1 MIALKMKQVFKIF
14 CTLFIIGFHL
24 STFAQS
30 IPDRPIP
37 AKLVNDLADV
47 LADSEEY
54 QLESQLRRDMDTTS
68 TQIVVV
74 TIKNIGAYDIS
85 DVALKILRDWGVG
98 QKGKDNGIVILA
110 AMENRKIWISTGYG
124 VEGAL
129 PDLLTKR
136 IVDAYIKPNFKKGNY
151 FEGFSSALTAIQSA
165 LKGEFNADPK
175 SPKGDATDAFIFLL
189 ILLAIIFLFFF
200 IFYKASKRNGGRGV
214 VVSSDGWDE
223 ENDRRNRGRGYTP
236 PFIFWDSGGSRGHDD
251 DSGGGG
257 FGGFDFGGGSGGGGG
272 AGGDW

>member
-1 MIALKMKQVFKIF
+1 MKQVLKYFYII
-14 CTLFIIGFHL
+14 LLIGFQVSL
-24 STFAQS
+24 FAQN
-30 IPDRPIP
+30 IPERPVP

-47 LADSEEY
+47 LSDNEEY
-54 QLESQLRRDMDTTS
+54 QLESQLRKDMDSTS

-74 TIKNIGAYDIS
+74 TIKNIGSYEIS
-85 DVALKILRDWGVG
+85 DIALKILRDWGVG

-129 PDLLTKR
+129 PDLLTKK
-136 IVDAYIKPNFKKGNY
+136 IIDSYIKPNFKKGDY
-151 FEGFSSALTAIQSA
+151 YQGFSSAISAIHAA
-165 LKGEFNADPK
+165 LNGEFKADPK
-175 SPKGDATDAFIFLL
+175 SPGGDTTAAFIFLF
-189 ILLAIIFLFFF
+189 ILLIVIFLFFY
-200 IFYKASKRNGGRGV
+200 IFSKVNNRNGGRGV
-214 VVSSDGWDE
+214 LVSKDGWDDDE
-223 ENDRRNRGRGYTP
+223 DRRNRGRGYTP
-236 PFIFWDSGGSRGHDD
+236 PFIFWDGGGRRGYDDD